1 MIGFIYNYMYIIK
14 LYITFGEG
22 VNLRLGYC
30 LLLYTIIWITLKKK
44 ATIKNRS

>member
-30 LLLYTIIWITLKKK
+30 LLLYTTDNTLKK